1 MRTLSGKKLILW
13 ALSLILCMTA
23 CAPAFAST
31 GDRVLLHRS
40 NVDGDSNLYIR
51 TAFPYGNGVY
61 VIAQEGGEDKVLR
74 YADVNAEPEVF
85 VLDQEKLR
93 GEDGEEQRQ
102 DRRAR
107 GQRNDERLARGRG

>member
-1 MRTLSGKKLILW
+1 MRTLNGKKLILW

-61 VIAQEGGEDKVLR
+61 VIAQESGEDKILR
-74 YADVNAEPEVF
+74 YADVNAEPESLCWTRKSFAV
-85 VLDQEKLR
+85 KTAKT
-93 GEDGEEQRQ
+93 
-102 DRRAR
+102 RRTR
-107 GQRNDERLARGRG
+107 RKTRKK